1 MWPFIWTEVCLYV
14 ILNVVLSCDHA
25 SSCVDKWLKGSG
37 GKCPQCN
44 AKAKKGHIRI
54 IYAKAISV
62 VDTTER
68 DQALKAC

>member
-1 MWPFIWTEVCLYV
+1 MLITTLQFF
-14 ILNVVLSCDHA
+14 
-25 SSCVDKWLKGSG
+25 SCVDKWLKGSG

-54 IYAKAISV
+54 IYSKAISV

-68 DQALKAC
+68 DQALKVMINLLQVFPIYV

>member
-1 MWPFIWTEVCLYV
+1 M
-14 ILNVVLSCDHA
+14 
-25 SSCVDKWLKGSG
+25 DKWLKGSG

-68 DQALKAC
+68 DQALKARYTLINYIIVICAYHIGAE

>member
-1 MWPFIWTEVCLYV
+1 MGICLDWGSANLDCVCYKTVCLEF
-14 ILNVVLSCDHA
+14 
-25 SSCVDKWLKGSG
+25 SCVEKWLKGAG

-68 DQALKAC
+68 DQALKVH

>member
-1 MWPFIWTEVCLYV
+1 M
-14 ILNVVLSCDHA
+14 
-25 SSCVDKWLKGSG
+25 DKWLKGSG

-68 DQALKAC
+68 DQALKARQTLIIKLVIYIYLIGSK